1 MVNVR
6 PVPSSIPPI
15 WSDHTPMSISS
26 RRQRERQ
33 ERRAS
38 ILDAAEAVFAAKGF
52 AQATMD
58 DIAAEAQLSK
68 GTLYLY
74 FKNKDD
80 LLLALA
86 SRSVETAVEELE
98 RVAGSALGGTDAIR
112 AMLGYQAR
120 HILDRP
126 RMFRMMIAQISGEHE
141 VDASV
146 PSFERH
152 RALVSRITAAFAGV
166 IERGQRDGSLRAD
179 IEPMQ
184 TSVQLWG
191 GLVGTMLL
199 RLNRDRLMCRV
210 APHADFDKLVA
221 GYIDLVCHGLQ
232 SANAES
238 SS

>member
-1 MVNVR
+1 
-6 PVPSSIPPI
+6 
-15 WSDHTPMSISS
+15 MSVTS

-38 ILDAAEAVFAAKGF
+38 ILDAADVVFAVKGV

-58 DIAAEAQLSK
+58 DIAAEADLSK

-86 SRSVETAVEELE
+86 SRTVEVVADALE
-98 RVAGSALGGTDAIR
+98 RIAGSSQAGTEAIR
-112 AMLGYQAR
+112 AMLRCQAG
-120 HILDRP
+120 HILERP
-126 RMFRMMIAQISGEHE
+126 RMFRMMIGQISGEQ
-141 VDASV
+141 VIDASV

-152 RALVSRITAAFAGV
+152 RALVARITAAFTDV

-179 IEPMQ
+179 IEAMQ
-184 TSVQLWG
+184 TSVQIWG

-199 RLNRDRLMCRV
+199 RLNRDLLMCRV
-210 APHADFDKLVA
+210 APHVNFDKLVE

-232 SANAES
+232 SANRES
-238 SS
+238 PA